1 MSKLKFT
8 LLKPLLPGLMLLFS
22 PAWAS
27 GSEAGIQPEAADLL
41 KKATSYLAGLQK
53 FSLETH
59 NTIEVVLENGQKIQ
73 FDRANVAT
81 VQRPNKL
88 HSRRIGDLA
97 DDEFFYNGETL
108 TLHYPESGYYAMV
121 EAPDTLE
128 GMLDF
133 ARQSLDIVAPAGDF
147 IYSNAFEILMEDVES
162 AFVVD
167 APAFVEGAVCDH
179 LAFSAPDT
187 DFQVWIQRGDQPLLR
202 KLVIT
207 SRDVLSA
214 PQFTVNVRN
223 WDLNPDVSPERFT
236 ARPAADA
243 TRIEFLFIEQGGN

>member
-1 MSKLKFT
+1 MSKLNFT
-8 LLKPLLPGLMLLFS
+8 LLKPLLPGFFLLLA

-27 GSEAGIQPEAADLL
+27 GNQEGIQPEAVETL
-41 KKATSYLAGLQK
+41 KKATSYLAELQA
-53 FSLETH
+53 FSLEAH
-59 NTIEVVLENGQKIQ
+59 NTIEVVMEDGQKIQ
-73 FDRANVAT
+73 FDLANLAT
-81 VQRPNKL
+81 VKRPDKL

-97 DDEFFYNGETL
+97 DEEFFYDGKTL
-108 TLHYPESGYYAMV
+108 TLYYPKAGYYATV

-133 ARQSLDIVAPAGDF
+133 AMQSLDIVAPAGDF
-147 IYSNAFEILMEDVES
+147 LYANAFDIRLEGVET

-167 APAFVEGAVCDH
+167 FPAFVGGVACVH
-179 LAFSAPDT
+179 LACSAPET
-187 DFQVWIQRGDQPLLR
+187 DFQVWVQRGDQPLLR

-207 SRDVLSA
+207 SREVLNA

-243 TRIEFLFIEQGGN
+243 TRIEFLFIDQGGN